1 MAVGAL
7 PALKPIPACGCLV
20 LLMLCFL
27 QRLEMVLQPASAG
40 RRDPGHDLGPSPA
53 KARGAR
59 PRSAPLAHLHGTPPI
74 GHRCSWHGRSPE
86 SCLTPSASMRSLS
99 TFPASPSHSPAAQA
113 RQQEHFKFPCT
124 ALDLGMDRAVEGDR
138 PPDVLQGN
146 VVPHAYEEVPTLVGV
161 GSVQNLTRSL

>member
-1 MAVGAL
+1 
-7 PALKPIPACGCLV
+7 
-20 LLMLCFL
+20 
-27 QRLEMVLQPASAG
+27 
-40 RRDPGHDLGPSPA
+40 
-53 KARGAR
+53 
-59 PRSAPLAHLHGTPPI
+59 
-74 GHRCSWHGRSPE
+74 
-86 SCLTPSASMRSLS
+86 MRSLS

-124 ALDLGMDRAVEGDR
+124 ALDLGMDRVVEGDR